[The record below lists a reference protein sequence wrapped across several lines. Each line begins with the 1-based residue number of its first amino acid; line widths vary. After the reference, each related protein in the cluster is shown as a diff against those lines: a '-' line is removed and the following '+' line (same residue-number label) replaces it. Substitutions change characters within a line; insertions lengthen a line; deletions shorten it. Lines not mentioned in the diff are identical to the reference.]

1 MTEILF
7 NPLKYRQN
15 FGLFRYITFHWYNFA
30 RLYLTRQILEKLQMK
45 SFQKVTKWMM
55 KHTISHLDCIN
66 TPAQS
71 NDSHARIS
79 QSFGYICANSHTR
92 TRH

>member
-7 NPLKYRQN
+7 NPLEYRQN

-45 SFQKVTKWMM
+45 SFQKVTK
-55 KHTISHLDCIN
+55 
-66 TPAQS
+66 
-71 NDSHARIS
+71 
-79 QSFGYICANSHTR
+79 
-92 TRH
+92 